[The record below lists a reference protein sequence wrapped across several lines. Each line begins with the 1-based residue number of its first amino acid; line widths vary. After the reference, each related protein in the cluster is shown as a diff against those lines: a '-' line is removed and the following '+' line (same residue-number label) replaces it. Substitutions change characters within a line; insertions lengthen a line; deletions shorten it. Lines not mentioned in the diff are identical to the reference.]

1 MDYDFEVTLENRA
14 KNLFHQAFAKHL
26 EGLGYGQTVLGGGGQ
41 EMLGFRRD
49 DHLISFSVYSRG
61 HGLHK
66 VVVHSETVP
75 LEDLML
81 ASLQESAYMLLE
93 PFCQSWTGHK
103 DMSFKEAIAKNIRD
117 LMRNIQ

>member
-26 EGLGYGQTVLGGGGQ
+26 EGLGYRQTVLGGGGQ

-75 LEDLML
+75 LEDLIL
-81 ASLQESAYMLLE
+81 PACRSQPTCSWSPSASPGLD
-93 PFCQSWTGHK
+93 T
-103 DMSFKEAIAKNIRD
+103 RT
-117 LMRNIQ
+117 